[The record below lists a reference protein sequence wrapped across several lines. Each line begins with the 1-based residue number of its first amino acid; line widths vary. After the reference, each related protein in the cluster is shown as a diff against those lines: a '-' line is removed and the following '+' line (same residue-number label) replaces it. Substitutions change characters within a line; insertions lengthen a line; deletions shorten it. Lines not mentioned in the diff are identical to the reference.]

1 MKKLVVFLFII
12 IFSISAFAQD
22 GSLFTENF
30 SLIKDP
36 GANNLGFFNF
46 KISFP
51 SNYLFFNE
59 NRRQS
64 RQHQTFQIFSFHQYS
79 ERTSLLRIATVEDGR
94 QNWGDRRSL
103 IYGQMENINSEE
115 GSESLAEGYLR
126 RLAEGSK
133 KSRKT
138 WGTLWLIG
146 GGVYLGLG
154 VALLSSADED
164 DGWGG
169 FFKGVFG
176 TMAIA
181 SGTVM
186 AGVGSYKLAIPSGAE
201 RELDDVL
208 NISDPG
214 HRERASREALSLL
227 AARGRRSRIFWGIL
241 WAGVSAYALASN
253 ETGSLQSAAYFGGLA
268 AYNFM
273 RKSRAERTLQ
283 SYLKERELQNKL
295 EFRLGILPYGGVKI
309 GFVYS
314 F

>member
-12 IFSISAFAQD
+12 IFSISVFAQD
-22 GSLFTENF
+22 GTLFTDNF

-36 GANNLGFFNF
+36 GANNRGFFNF

-51 SNYLFFNE
+51 SNYLFFTE
-59 NRRQS
+59 NRRHL
-64 RQHQTFQIFSFHQYS
+64 RQHQIFQIFSFNQYS
-79 ERTSLLRIATVEDGR
+79 VRTSLSRIATVEDRR

-103 IYGQMENINSEE
+103 IDGQVENINSEE

-126 RLAEGSK
+126 RLAEASK

-146 GGVYLGLG
+146 GGIYLGLG

-164 DGWGG
+164 DEWGE
-169 FFKGVFG
+169 FFAGIFGV
-176 TMAIA
+176 MAIA

-186 AGVGSYKLAIPSGAE
+186 AGVGIYKLAIPSGAE

-208 NISDPG
+208 SISDPG

-227 AARGRRSRIFWGIL
+227 AARGRRRRILWGIL
-241 WAGVSAYALASN
+241 WAGLSAYALASN
-253 ETGSLQSAAYFGGLA
+253 ETGSLLAAAEYGGLA

-273 RKSRAERTLQ
+273 RKSREERMLQ

-295 EFRLGILPYGGVKI
+295 ELRLGILPYGGVKI

>member
-36 GANNLGFFNF
+36 GANNRGFFNF

-51 SNYLFFNE
+51 SNYLFFTE
-59 NRRQS
+59 NRRRS

-79 ERTSLLRIATVEDGR
+79 ERTSLSRIATVEDGR

-103 IYGQMENINSEE
+103 IYRQMKNMNSEE
-115 GSESLAEGYLR
+115 GSESLAERYLK
-126 RLAEGSK
+126 RLAERSK

-138 WGTLWLIG
+138 WGTLGLIG
-146 GGVYLGLG
+146 GGVFLGFG
-154 VALLSSADED
+154 VALLSSADEE

-169 FFKGVFG
+169 FFAGVFG
-176 TMAIA
+176 VMAIA
-181 SGTVM
+181 EGTVM
-186 AGVGSYKLAIPSGAE
+186 AGVGIYKLAIPSGAE
-201 RELDDVL
+201 RKLDDVL
-208 NISDPG
+208 SISDPG

-227 AARGRRSRIFWGIL
+227 AARGRRSRIISGIL
-241 WAGVSAYALASN
+241 WAGLSAYALASN
-253 ETGSLQSAAYFGGLA
+253 ETGSFQSAAYFGGLA

-273 RKSRAERTLQ
+273 RKSRAERMLQ

-295 EFRLGILPYGGVKI
+295 ELRLGIFPYGGVKI